1 MRWIQARLS
10 VKMVRCG
17 GIVACC
23 EACMRVAVMAANSAR
38 VIVLDSLF
46 PPGLTT
52 CGCVKVCRGVGVSGR
67 RSRLSEFVG
76 RLWQLSHQSNRLVF

>member
-38 VIVLDSLF
+38 VMVLVSLF
-46 PPGLTT
+46 PPGLT
-52 CGCVKVCRGVGVSGR
+52 VWMRKGVSWGWC
-67 RSRLSEFVG
+67 V
-76 RLWQLSHQSNRLVF
+76 W